1 MRLPRMAIILPFNFP
16 PSPQII
22 EQALV
27 CVQAGGVLAVPTDS
41 FYALAVGIFQPAA
54 LEQLLA
60 IKGDR
65 AHKPFPVLIGDPSQL
80 DQLVDEVPE
89 VAKKLRQQFWPGLLT
104 LVLNAQANLS
114 PVLTSE
120 QGTVGVRQ
128 PNDSRVC
135 ELLKRT
141 GPLTGTSANRTG
153 QPPPRSAKEVMQQLG
168 LEIDLIL
175 DGGQTPGGQP
185 STVLQVEPEL
195 RIIRQGAI
203 SRDRLQQILPV
214 GSIQFSGDQPKQV

>member
-1 MRLPRMAIILPFNFP
+1 MGIILPFHSS
-16 PSPQII
+16 PSLHII
-22 EQALV
+22 EQAV
-27 CVQAGGVLAVPTDS
+27 ACVQDGGVLVVPTDS

-54 LEQLLA
+54 LERVLA

-65 AHKPFPVLIGDPSQL
+65 GHKPFPVLISDPSQL
-80 DQLVDEVPE
+80 DQVVDEVPE
-89 VAKKLRQQFWPGLLT
+89 LAKKLRRQFWPGLLT

-128 PNDSRVC
+128 PNHSQLC
-135 ELLKRT
+135 NLLIRT

-153 QPPPRSAKEVMQQLG
+153 QAPAITAEEVQHELG
-168 LEIDLIL
+168 ANIDLIL
-175 DGGQTPGGQP
+175 DGGQTSGGKP
-185 STVLQVEPEL
+185 STVFQIQPEL

-203 SRDRLQQILPV
+203 SLSAIYDVLKLDIASR
-214 GSIQFSGDQPKQV
+214 

>member
-1 MRLPRMAIILPFNFP
+1 MAVILPFNFT
-16 PSPQII
+16 PSPKIT
-22 EQALV
+22 EQALA
-27 CVQAGGVLAVPTDS
+27 CVQSGGVLAVPTDS

-89 VAKKLRQQFWPGLLT
+89 LAKKLRRKFWPGLLT
-104 LVLNAQANLS
+104 LVLKAKANLP

-128 PNDSRVC
+128 PNYSQLC
-135 ELLKRT
+135 NLLICT
-141 GPLTGTSANRTG
+141 GPLTGTSANRMG
-153 QPPPRSAKEVMQQLG
+153 QSPAITAEDIQRHLGDEVA
-168 LEIDLIL
+168 LIL
-175 DGGQTPGGQP
+175 DGGPTAGGQP

-203 SRDRLQQILPV
+203 SRSAIHEVLGPETT
-214 GSIQFSGDQPKQV
+214 SM

>member
-1 MRLPRMAIILPFNFP
+1 MAVILPFNFP
-16 PSPQII
+16 PSPKII
-22 EQALV
+22 EQALA
-27 CVQAGGVLAVPTDS
+27 CVQSGGVLAVPTDS

-89 VAKKLRQQFWPGLLT
+89 VANKLMKQFWPGLLT
-104 LVLNAQANLS
+104 LVLKAQVPLP
-114 PVLTSE
+114 PVLISE

-128 PNDSRVC
+128 PNYNQLC
-135 ELLKRT
+135 NLLIRT

-153 QPPPRSAKEVMQQLG
+153 QAPAVTAEDVQRDLG
-168 LEIDLIL
+168 TNIDLIL
-175 DGGQTPGGQP
+175 DGGQTSGGQP
-185 STVLQVEPEL
+185 STIFQIQPEI
-195 RIIRQGAI
+195 RVIRQGAI
-203 SRDRLQQILPV
+203 SLSAIYKVLKPDIA
-214 GSIQFSGDQPKQV
+214 ST

>member
-1 MRLPRMAIILPFNFP
+1 MAIILPFNFP
-16 PSPQII
+16 VSPQII
-22 EQALV
+22 EQAWA

-89 VAKKLRQQFWPGLLT
+89 VANKLMKQFWPGLLT
-104 LVLNAQANLS
+104 LVLKAQVPLP
-114 PVLTSE
+114 PVLISE

-128 PNDSRVC
+128 PNYNQLC
-135 ELLKRT
+135 NLLIRT

-153 QPPPRSAKEVMQQLG
+153 QAPAVTAEDVQRDLG
-168 LEIDLIL
+168 TNIDLIL
-175 DGGQTPGGQP
+175 DGGQTSGGQP
-185 STVLQVEPEL
+185 STIFQIQPEI

-203 SRDRLQQILPV
+203 SLSAIYKVLKPDIA
-214 GSIQFSGDQPKQV
+214 ST

>member
-1 MRLPRMAIILPFNFP
+1 MASVLPFNSP
-16 PSPQII
+16 PSPHII
-22 EQALV
+22 EQALA
-27 CVQAGGVLAVPTDS
+27 CVQSGGVLAVPTDS
-41 FYALAVGIFQPAA
+41 FYALAVGIYQPAA

-65 AHKPFPVLIGDPSQL
+65 DHKPFPVLIGDLSQL

-89 VAKKLRQQFWPGLLT
+89 LAKKLRQKFWPGLLT
-104 LVLNAQANLS
+104 LVLKAQANLP

-128 PNDSRVC
+128 PNHSQLC
-135 ELLKRT
+135 NLLICT
-141 GPLTGTSANRTG
+141 GPLTGTSANRMG
-153 QPPPRSAKEVMQQLG
+153 QAPAITAEDVQRHLG
-168 LEIDLIL
+168 DDIDLIL
-175 DGGQTPGGQP
+175 DGGQTAGGLP

-203 SRDRLQQILPV
+203 SRSAIHEVL
-214 GSIQFSGDQPKQV
+214 GTETASM

>member
-1 MRLPRMAIILPFNFP
+1 MAIILPFNFP

-22 EQALV
+22 EQALA

-80 DQLVDEVPE
+80 DQLVDEVSE

-104 LVLNAQANLS
+104 LLFKAQAHLP
-114 PVLTSE
+114 PVLISE
-120 QGTVGVRQ
+120 NGTVGVRQ
-128 PNDSRVC
+128 PNHSPLC
-135 ELLKRT
+135 NLLIRT

-153 QPPPRSAKEVMQQLG
+153 HDPAVTAEEVQHELG
-168 LEIDLIL
+168 ANIDLIL
-175 DGGQTPGGQP
+175 DGGQTSGRQP
-185 STVLQVEPEL
+185 STVFQIQPEL

-203 SRDRLQQILPV
+203 SLSAIYEVLKPDIASR
-214 GSIQFSGDQPKQV
+214 

>member
-1 MRLPRMAIILPFNFP
+1 MALILPFNFP

-22 EQALV
+22 EQALA

-41 FYALAVGIFQPAA
+41 FYALAVGIFQPAV

-65 AHKPFPVLIGDPSQL
+65 AHKPFPVLIGDPSQI

-89 VAKKLRQQFWPGLLT
+89 LAKKLRQQFWPGLLT
-104 LVLNAQANLS
+104 LVLKAQVHLP
-114 PVLTSE
+114 PVLISE
-120 QGTVGVRQ
+120 HGTVAVRQ
-128 PNDSRVC
+128 PNHSQLC
-135 ELLKRT
+135 NLLIRT

-153 QPPPRSAKEVMQQLG
+153 QAPAITAEDVQRHLG
-168 LEIDLIL
+168 DDIDLIL

-185 STVLQVEPEL
+185 STVFQIQPEL

-203 SRDRLQQILPV
+203 SRQTLEQAL
-214 GSIQFSGDQPKQV
+214 K

>member
-1 MRLPRMAIILPFNFP
+1 MAIILPFNFP

-22 EQALV
+22 EQALA

-104 LVLNAQANLS
+104 LLFKAQAHLP
-114 PVLTSE
+114 PVLISE
-120 QGTVGVRQ
+120 NGSVGVRQ
-128 PNDSRVC
+128 PNHSQLC
-135 ELLKRT
+135 NLLIRT

-153 QPPPRSAKEVMQQLG
+153 QDPAVTAEEVQHELG
-168 LEIDLIL
+168 VNIDLIL
-175 DGGQTPGGQP
+175 DGGQTSGGQP
-185 STVLQVEPEL
+185 STVFQIQPEL

-203 SRDRLQQILPV
+203 SLSAIYEVLKPDIASRRELT
-214 GSIQFSGDQPKQV
+214 

>member
-1 MRLPRMAIILPFNFP
+1 MAVILPFNFP
-16 PSPQII
+16 PSPKIT
-22 EQALV
+22 EQALA
-27 CVQAGGVLAVPTDS
+27 CVQSGGVLAVPTDS

-89 VAKKLRQQFWPGLLT
+89 VANKLMKQFWPGLLT

-114 PVLTSE
+114 PGLTSE
-120 QGTVGVRQ
+120 QGAVGVRQ
-128 PNDSRVC
+128 PNYNQLC
-135 ELLKRT
+135 NLLIRT

-153 QPPPRSAKEVMQQLG
+153 QAPAVTAEDVQRDLG
-168 LEIDLIL
+168 TNIDLIL
-175 DGGQTPGGQP
+175 DGGQTSGGQP
-185 STVLQVEPEL
+185 STIFQIQPEI

-203 SRDRLQQILPV
+203 SLSAIYKVLKPDIA
-214 GSIQFSGDQPKQV
+214 ST

>member
-1 MRLPRMAIILPFNFP
+1 MAIILPFNVP
-16 PSPQII
+16 ASPQII
-22 EQALV
+22 EQAV
-27 CVQAGGVLAVPTDS
+27 ACVQAGGVLAVPTDS

-65 AHKPFPVLIGDPSQL
+65 AQKPFPVLIGDPSQL

-104 LVLNAQANLS
+104 LLFKAQAHLP
-114 PVLTSE
+114 PVLISE
-120 QGTVGVRQ
+120 HGTVGVRQ
-128 PNDSRVC
+128 PNHSQLC
-135 ELLKRT
+135 NLLIRT

-153 QPPPRSAKEVMQQLG
+153 QAPAITAEDVQRYLG
-168 LEIDLIL
+168 DDIDLIL

-185 STVLQVEPEL
+185 STVFQIQPEL

-203 SRDRLQQILPV
+203 SRQTLEQALKL
-214 GSIQFSGDQPKQV
+214 GLSIVN

>member
-1 MRLPRMAIILPFNFP
+1 MAIILPFNFP
-16 PSPQII
+16 VSPQII
-22 EQALV
+22 EQAWA

-65 AHKPFPVLIGDPSQL
+65 AHKPFPVLIGDPLQL

-89 VAKKLRQQFWPGLLT
+89 VANKLMKQFWPGLLT
-104 LVLNAQANLS
+104 LVLKAQVPLP
-114 PVLTSE
+114 PVLISE

-128 PNDSRVC
+128 PNYNQLC
-135 ELLKRT
+135 NLLIRT

-153 QPPPRSAKEVMQQLG
+153 QAPAVTAEDVQRDLG
-168 LEIDLIL
+168 TNIDLIL
-175 DGGQTPGGQP
+175 DGGQTSGGQP
-185 STVLQVEPEL
+185 STIFQIQPEI

-203 SRDRLQQILPV
+203 SLSAIYKVLKPDIA
-214 GSIQFSGDQPKQV
+214 ST